1 MNDDLLKWLLIS
13 DPWIEYG
20 TRSELLGQSES
31 DPLVADARKRMV
43 QSPALSGIIGELK
56 NWPGQ
61 KSHPSKYLTFLVYR
75 ILKRMGR

>member
-1 MNDDLLKWLLIS
+1 MNDNLLKWLLNS

-31 DPLVADARKRMV
+31 APEVADARKRMV
-43 QSPALSGIIGELK
+43 QSPALIEIIKELK

-61 KSHPSKYLTFLVYR
+61 V
-75 ILKRMGR
+75 LK